1 MPLAGQ
7 FIKLQRKSGGSV
19 LHVKHKHLE
28 DELASKSQ
36 TYTYA
41 IQGIKPNSYNTTQP
55 YSVANAGG
63 QAHRTNQAAPA
74 FLARTPAKASTAS
87 VGKGLPFGKGGS
99 SKPSASTSTLQEINF
114 AIPTRKKKGPKNI
127 KLDL

>member
-7 FIKLQRKSGGSV
+7 FMKLQKRCGGSM
-19 LHVKHKHLE
+19 LHVKHKHLD
-28 DELASKSQ
+28 DELSSKSQ

-41 IQGIKPNSYNTTQP
+41 IQGIKPNSFNSNQP
-55 YSVANAGG
+55 ASVANAGG
-63 QAHRTNQAAPA
+63 QSHRSNQPASPA
-74 FLARTPAKASTAS
+74 FLTRTPAAKASTV
-87 VGKGLPFGKGGS
+87 VGKGLPFGKG